1 MDNLKKSY
9 IASISVIAV
18 IVVSFAFMAWF
29 AKWLEAKEEAEEQA
43 LWNAPEVTIEEFN
56 SLEYGMDYKEVIKLT
71 GGSGGLM
78 DKVGT
83 RELYFFDGDQP
94 SSFVTM
100 TFKDGKLIDMSQVG
114 LE

>member
-1 MDNLKKSY
+1 MKKGY

-18 IVVSFAFMAWF
+18 IVISFAFMAWF
-29 AKWLEAKEEAEEQA
+29 SKWLEAKEEAEEQA
-43 LWNAPEVTIEEFN
+43 FYNAPEVTIEEFN
-56 SLEYGMDYKEVIKLT
+56 SLEYGMSYEEVVKLT

-83 RELYFFDGDQP
+83 RELYFFDGDKT

-100 TFKDGKLIDMSQVG
+100 TFKDGELIDMSQVG

>member
-1 MDNLKKSY
+1 MKKSY

>member
-1 MDNLKKSY
+1 MKKSY

-29 AKWLEAKEEAEEQA
+29 SKWLETKEEAEESA

-56 SLEYGMDYKEVIKLT
+56 SLEYGMDYEEVVKLT

-83 RELYFFDGDQP
+83 RELYFFDGDQV

>member
-1 MDNLKKSY
+1 MKKSY
-9 IASISVIAV
+9 IASISVVAV

-29 AKWLEAKEEAEEQA
+29 AKWLEAKEETEEQA
-43 LWNAPEVTIEEFN
+43 FWNAPEVTIEEFN
-56 SLEYGMDYKEVIKLT
+56 SLEYGMDYKEVVKLT